1 MLAAVLTDQDYALMA
16 PTRGQ
21 FPVQTL
27 VLAPGAWARVELL
40 PALAITA
47 AEGLSAQT
55 ARDVLALVARHRD
68 TLLTAWAAP
77 APAVPP
83 GAPDGPRA
91 NGVAYDAARKALA
104 VRLNGGSVLTLPAGM
119 IPGLAEADPAA
130 AAEAAV
136 VAGGEAIVWR
146 RLGLFVRVADLV
158 LSATGGPAWR
168 ERLVSSVMPPWNA
181 PPRPAGV
188 PQAAAGRPA
197 SAGTLVKSLIGLILQ
212 RENYLTGEQ
221 VQALFRRQ
229 MELKQAGRDVT
240 FGDVAVETGLLSP
253 ERVQF
258 AIHLQER
265 LAHGPDGGKPL
276 GVYLLES
283 AAVMP
288 SHLLAAMEEQK
299 ATGKRL
305 GEVLIERGLIGRHL
319 LDEFLTRQRE
329 VRGEVAPAPEPV
341 PAAIAEPTPAP
352 VPEAAAV
359 AATGAVAAA
368 ETPAAATAEPPK
380 IKSLLGII
388 LEREGYVTQN
398 HVRQITD
405 EQERHKAGGRNA
417 TFGEVAMNL
426 GMITAEQLR
435 FAIGL
440 QKRLAYDTGKPKP
453 LGLLLLE
460 NGVLKP
466 SQVHLALEEQARTS
480 RRLGEILCEQ
490 GLISEGMLE
499 VFLNMQKQQAT

>member
-1 MLAAVLTDQDYALMA
+1 MLAAVLTDHQYALLA

-27 VLAPGAWARVELL
+27 VLSPTAWARVELL

-47 AEGLSAQT
+47 AEGLTADT
-55 ARDVLALVARHRD
+55 AREVLALVARHRD

-77 APAVPP
+77 APALQP

-91 NGVAYDAARKALA
+91 NGLAYDAARRVLS
-104 VRLNGGSVLTLPAGM
+104 VRLQGGTVMMLPAALV
-119 IPGLAEADPAA
+119 PGLAEADPAL
-130 AAEAAV
+130 AAEGQV
-136 VAGGEAIVWR
+136 MAGGEVLVWG

-158 LSATGGPAWR
+158 LASTGGPTWR
-168 ERLVSSVMPPWNA
+168 DRLASSVLPPWNA

-188 PQAAAGRPA
+188 PQASAAQAAQGPM
-197 SAGTLVKSLIGLILQ
+197 VKSLIGLILQ
-212 RENYLTGEQ
+212 RENYLTNDQ
-221 VQALFRRQ
+221 IQAVFRRQ
-229 MELKQAGRDVT
+229 LELKQAGREAH
-240 FGDVAVETGLLSP
+240 FGDVAVELGMLSP
-253 ERVQF
+253 ERAQF
-258 AIHLQER
+258 AAHLQER

-319 LDEFLTRQRE
+319 LEEFLTRQRE
-329 VRGEVAPAPEPV
+329 VRGEQLPAPEPV
-341 PAAIAEPTPAP
+341 PAAVAEPAP
-352 VPEAAAV
+352 VAAASAAAV
-359 AATGAVAAA
+359 EASV
-368 ETPAAATAEPPK
+368 PAAAPAPEPPK
-380 IKSLLGII
+380 VKSLLGII
-388 LEREGYVTQN
+388 LEREGYVTQT

-405 EQERHKAGGRNA
+405 EQERIKASGKNV
-417 TFGEVAMNL
+417 TFGEVALNL
-426 GMITAEQLR
+426 GLLTAEQLR

-440 QKRLAYDTGKPKP
+440 QKKLAYDTGRPKP
-453 LGLLLLE
+453 IGLLLLE

-466 SQVHLALEEQARTS
+466 SQVHLALEEQARS
-480 RRLGEILCEQ
+480 GRRLGEVLIEQ

-499 VFLNMQKQQAT
+499 VFLNMQKQST

>member
-27 VLAPGAWARVELL
+27 VLGASAWARVELL

-47 AEGLSAQT
+47 SEGLNADSART
-55 ARDVLALVARHRD
+55 VLALVARHRD

-77 APAVPP
+77 APGAPP

-91 NGVAYDAARKALA
+91 NGLAYDAARKALA
-104 VRLNGGSVLTLPAGM
+104 VRLNGGTVLTLPAAM

-130 AAEAAV
+130 AAEGAV
-136 VAGGEAIVWR
+136 MAGGEAIVWR
-146 RLGLFVRVADLV
+146 RLGLYVRVADLV
-158 LSATGGPAWR
+158 LHATGGPAWR
-168 ERLVSSVMPPWNA
+168 ERLASSVLPPWNA

-188 PQAAAGRPA
+188 PQAVAGRPA
-197 SAGTLVKSLIGLILQ
+197 PVAGAMVKSLIGLILQ
-212 RENYLTGEQ
+212 RENYLTADQ
-221 VQALFRRQ
+221 VNAVFRRQ
-229 MELKQAGRDVT
+229 LELRQAGRELS
-240 FGDVAVETGLLSP
+240 FGEVAIEAGLLSP

-258 AIHLQER
+258 AVHLQER
-265 LAHGPDGGKPL
+265 LAHGPEGGKPL

-305 GEVLIERGLIGRHL
+305 GEVLIERGVIGRHL
-319 LDEFLTRQRE
+319 LDEFLMRQRE
-329 VRGEVAPAPEPV
+329 VRGEVAPAAEPV
-341 PAAIAEPTPAP
+341 PAAIAVPAP
-352 VPEAAAV
+352 EQAPEP
-359 AATGAVAAA
+359 ATVAAA
-368 ETPAAATAEPPK
+368 APAQAAPPAAAPELPK

-388 LEREGYVTQN
+388 LEREGYVSQN
-398 HVRQITD
+398 QVRQITD
-405 EQERHKAGGRNA
+405 EQESIKAGGRNI

-426 GMITAEQLR
+426 KLLTADQLR

-440 QKRLAYDTGKPKP
+440 QKRLAYDPGKPKP

-466 SQVHLALEEQARTS
+466 SQVQLALEVQARTD
-480 RRLGEILCEQ
+480 RRLGEILIEQ
-490 GLISEGMLE
+490 GLISEGMLD
-499 VFLNMQKQQAT
+499 VFLNMQKQQT